1 MEPLIT
7 DYGFFNLKK
16 LANVF
21 LRYRNKNA
29 YTPPEI
35 LSNNTD
41 LNIFCN
47 DFTIDSYSFGILLW
61 EIYKLTQPFNC
72 SMSAL
77 FKIVVED
84 DLRPEISKNFNSGIA
99 NLIKS
104 CWDKNKEKRPDF
116 NQILEILE
124 QI

>member
-21 LRYRNKNA
+21 LKYRNKNA

-35 LSNNTD
+35 LIENTNV
-41 LNIFCN
+41 NIFFT
-47 DFTIDSYSFGILLW
+47 DYTIDSYSFGILLW
-61 EIYKLTQPFNC
+61 EIYKSTQPFNC
-72 SMSAL
+72 SMSSL
-77 FKIVVED
+77 YQLVVKD
-84 DLRPEISKNFNSGIA
+84 DLRPEISKNFNSGIS

-116 NQILEILE
+116 NKILEILE
-124 QI
+124 NI

>member
-21 LRYRNKNA
+21 LKYRNKNA

-35 LSNNTD
+35 LFENTNV
-41 LNIFCN
+41 NIFFT
-47 DFTIDSYSFGILLW
+47 DYTIDSYSFGILLW
-61 EIYKLTQPFNC
+61 EIYKSTQPFNC
-72 SMSAL
+72 SMSSL
-77 FKIVVED
+77 YQLVVKD
-84 DLRPEISKNFNSGIA
+84 DLRPEISKNFNSGIS

-116 NQILEILE
+116 NKILEILE
-124 QI
+124 NI